1 MTTES
6 LARSLIGQARQ
17 RLTLLPH
24 AMELRAWHIVIREA
38 QECMELALKGLLR
51 ACALEPPKIHDLAA
65 YLLENKERILQVRAS
80 LAVER
85 MAEISKRW
93 RSERELSFYG
103 DVDFLPDEKYT
114 ERQASEAMQDAAFC
128 IEQAES
134 AL

>member
-1 MTTES
+1 
-6 LARSLIGQARQ
+6 
-17 RLTLLPH
+17 
-24 AMELRAWHIVIREA
+24 MELLAWHIVIREA

-65 YLLENKERILQVRAS
+65 YLLENRERILQVRTS
-80 LAVER
+80 LAVTR

-114 ERQASEAMQDAAFC
+114 KVQASEAIQDAAFC